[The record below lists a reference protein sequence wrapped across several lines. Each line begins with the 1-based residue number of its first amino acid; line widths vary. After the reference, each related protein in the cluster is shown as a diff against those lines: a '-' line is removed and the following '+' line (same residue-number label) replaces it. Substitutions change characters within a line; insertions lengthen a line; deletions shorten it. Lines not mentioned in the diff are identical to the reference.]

1 MRRIL
6 PLLLALSVLLS
17 GCGKI
22 DDGTSLDPL
31 AELNEYYGV
40 HEEEEIPPLTTFTLP
55 YHSGETWDPITCGD
69 GVQQTISSLIYEP
82 LFRLDDTF
90 TPQPLLVSDVVFDD
104 EGLTCT
110 LHLRSGVRFSDGAVL
125 TAQDVAATLLRAAV
139 SPRYA
144 PRLHQIKTVVAQGNT
159 VVITLTEE
167 NRAFTALLDIPV
179 VRFGTEKEPVPVGT
193 GPYVPSADMSQLVRN
208 VEWWQAL
215 DLPFEEIALRPY
227 KSEEAAAYAFTSH
240 DVHLFVYEHLSD
252 EQLFSA
258 GSASSTDADTT
269 VMHYLSVNMRRN
281 ALSDPALRQA
291 VSLAIDREE
300 LTGAV
305 LSGHAVATQFPLN
318 PISPL
323 YPTALEADTASNAVY
338 EAMTALELT
347 DGEKK
352 IPLRLLVNS
361 ENDFK
366 VAVAGNIAAML
377 NRYDFDVTVVSLPW
391 DEYLYNLSTGN
402 YDLYYGECKLSADWN
417 IASLLGSEGSLNYG
431 GYESPECDALMAAL
445 RSAADSQRAEAMG
458 ALCRLLQQDT
468 PMMPLFFERSSVLL
482 TQGAVDAITPTAT
495 DPFYGLE
502 RWQVNWSDAAPIE

>member
-1 MRRIL
+1 MKRLL
-6 PLLLALSVLLS
+6 PLLLVLSVLLS

-22 DDGTSLDPL
+22 DDGTSFDPL

-40 HEEEEIPPLTTFTLP
+40 QEEEEIPPLTTFTLP

-82 LFRLDDTF
+82 LFRLDETF
-90 TPQPLLVSDVVFDD
+90 TPQPLLVSEAVFDD

-110 LHLRSGVRFSDGAVL
+110 LYVRSGVRFSDGSAL
-125 TAQDVAATLLRAAV
+125 TAQDVAATLLRAAA

-144 PRLHQIKTVVAQGNT
+144 PRLHQIETVVAEGNT
-159 VVITLTEE
+159 VVITLTEA

-179 VRFGTEKEPVPVGT
+179 VRFGTEKEAVPVGT
-193 GPYVPSADMSQLVRN
+193 GPYVPSADMTQLIRN
-208 VEWWQAL
+208 VNWWQAL
-215 DLPFEEIALRPY
+215 SLPFEEIALRPY

-258 GSASSTDADTT
+258 SSASSTDADTS
-269 VMHYLSVNMRRN
+269 VMHYLSVNMRRT

-291 VSLAIDREE
+291 VSLAIDRES
-300 LTGAV
+300 LSDAT
-305 LSGHAVATQFPLN
+305 LSGHAAATQFPLN
-318 PISPL
+318 PVSPL
-323 YPTALEADTASNAVY
+323 YPAALEVDTASNAVY

-352 IPLRLLVNS
+352 VSLRLLVNN

-391 DEYLYNLSTGN
+391 EDYLYTLSTGN
-402 YDLYYGECKLSADWN
+402 YDLYYGECKLSADWD
-417 IASLLGSEGSLNYG
+417 IAPLLSRGGNLNYG
-431 GYESPECDALMAAL
+431 GYESDVADALMTVL
-445 RSAADSQRAEAMG
+445 RTADEDDRADAMET
-458 ALCRLLQQDT
+458 LCRLLQQDA

-495 DPFYGLE
+495 NPFYGLE
-502 RWQVNWSDAAPIE
+502 RWQVNWSETVPEE